1 MLAEKILRV
10 QRDSVRVPTAVVRV
24 QLEALPLKVFWQA
37 CEEILYAYGMEL
49 NAFRMDLYA

>member
-37 CEEILYAYGMEL
+37 CKKILYAYGMEL